1 MPEHSQEPYD
11 NPPIYA
17 QSIPFRKFHMQ
28 SINPGAIP
36 QNLTIPG
43 RPRITA
49 KTARNPPPGT
59 TAQLAHDPGMPG
71 TINLNCIWIAN
82 LEGITSQ
89 LRELHKDCVGRPGGI
104 APHRRASVSIHAIL

>member
-17 QSIPFRKFHMQ
+17 QSIPFRKFHKQ
-28 SINPGAIP
+28 LINPGAIP
-36 QNLTIPG
+36 QNLTILG

-49 KTARNPPPGT
+49 KTARNPPGT

-71 TINLNCIWIAN
+71 TINLNCIWIAI
-82 LEGITSQ
+82 LEGIASQ
-89 LRELHKDCVGRPGGI
+89 SRELHKDCVDRHGGI